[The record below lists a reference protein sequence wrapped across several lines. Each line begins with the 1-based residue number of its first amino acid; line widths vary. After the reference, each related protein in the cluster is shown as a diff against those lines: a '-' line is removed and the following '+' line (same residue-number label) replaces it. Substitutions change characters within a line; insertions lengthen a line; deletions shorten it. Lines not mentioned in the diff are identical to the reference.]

1 MKDKRQETQ
10 QVIGAA
16 VIVLVAVAVVVGAVY
31 LVTGAVGM
39 DALRWW
45 ATVATLAVPVVIVIA
60 WRVATKAA
68 REHLTGFNRGL
79 DGAERTMQS
88 VGRGLSATASMAR
101 AVKSQPA
108 PAHNDLLP
116 QVGRMRI
123 VEESR
128 DDSQV
133 IDL

>member
-1 MKDKRQETQ
+1 MKDKTQ

-16 VIVLVAVAVVVGAVY
+16 EIVLVAVAVIVGAVY
-31 LVTGAVGM
+31 LVTGTVGM

-45 ATVATLAVPVVIVIA
+45 ATLATLAVPVVIAITL
-60 WRVATKAA
+60 RVATKAA

-88 VGRGLSATASMAR
+88 LGRGLSATASMAS

-108 PAHNDLLP
+108 PAHDDLLP
-116 QVGRMRI
+116 RVGQMRI
-123 VEESR
+123 IEESR